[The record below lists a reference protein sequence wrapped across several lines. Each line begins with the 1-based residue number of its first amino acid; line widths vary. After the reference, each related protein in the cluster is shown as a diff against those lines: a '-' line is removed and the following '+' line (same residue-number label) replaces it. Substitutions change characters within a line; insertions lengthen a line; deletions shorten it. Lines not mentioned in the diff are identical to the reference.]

1 MIWYKGTYYAFFQWN
16 RFARDHSS
24 KAWGFA
30 VSPDLVHWQ
39 FRGSALLPDQPYDAQ
54 GVYSGSALELDGR
67 LHLYYTGNVK
77 QAGRRISRQCLAV
90 SEDGRYFRKFGPV
103 LTTPAGYT
111 EHFRDPKVVP
121 APQGGYAMVL
131 GAQRQNVLGAVVLC
145 TSPDGL
151 HWSPGGAIG
160 LSEEY
165 QMMECHDLF
174 ELDGAPVLLY
184 CPQHRDNTADA
195 TLDSFSVGRVL
206 EQWPDAARPLD
217 LDTDWQ
223 RLDDG
228 FDFYAPQTFRNRIL
242 QNERI
247 LKQHRILPPA
257 DTAGRRMRCCPMVS
271 R

>member
-1 MIWYKGTYYAFFQWN
+1 
-16 RFARDHSS
+16 
-24 KAWGFA
+24 
-30 VSPDLVHWQ
+30 
-39 FRGSALLPDQPYDAQ
+39 
-54 GVYSGSALELDGR
+54 
-67 LHLYYTGNVK
+67 
-77 QAGRRISRQCLAV
+77 
-90 SEDGRYFRKFGPV
+90 
-103 LTTPAGYT
+103 
-111 EHFRDPKVVP
+111 
-121 APQGGYAMVL
+121 MVL

-247 LKQHRILPPA
+247 LKQHRILLPA

-271 R
+271 RKASRRAHQHVFFESIMYKRLSPFLSLPCSQTCFMAALGIRTASAVRDGLEDGFCLISFVGTPPLPVCNKVSFSMVCGLG

>member
-1 MIWYKGTYYAFFQWN
+1 
-16 RFARDHSS
+16 
-24 KAWGFA
+24 
-30 VSPDLVHWQ
+30 
-39 FRGSALLPDQPYDAQ
+39 
-54 GVYSGSALELDGR
+54 
-67 LHLYYTGNVK
+67 
-77 QAGRRISRQCLAV
+77 
-90 SEDGRYFRKFGPV
+90 
-103 LTTPAGYT
+103 
-111 EHFRDPKVVP
+111 
-121 APQGGYAMVL
+121 MVL

-228 FDFYAPQTFRNRIL
+228 FDFYAPPRPSVT
-242 QNERI
+242 ESS
-247 LKQHRILPPA
+247 K
-257 DTAGRRMRCCPMVS
+257 TKGY
-271 R
+271 

>member
-1 MIWYKGTYYAFFQWN
+1 
-16 RFARDHSS
+16 
-24 KAWGFA
+24 
-30 VSPDLVHWQ
+30 
-39 FRGSALLPDQPYDAQ
+39 
-54 GVYSGSALELDGR
+54 
-67 LHLYYTGNVK
+67 
-77 QAGRRISRQCLAV
+77 
-90 SEDGRYFRKFGPV
+90 
-103 LTTPAGYT
+103 
-111 EHFRDPKVVP
+111 
-121 APQGGYAMVL
+121 MVL
-131 GAQRQNVLGAVVLC
+131 GAQRQNDLGAVVLC

-217 LDTDWQ
+217 LDTGWQ

-242 QNERI
+242 QNESI

-257 DTAGRRMRCCPMVS
+257 DTAGEVRQVPDKKRRSHSPCRTHHEKRDSGRLPNPANLSESLFVGFLGQHRIILRADMAGEVRES
-271 R
+271 RRQHCLPAAARRWKLNGKRTM